1 MCQFFSGVITK
12 NKTLVDYNN
21 DSHELLIQ
29 KAGLNDTTRNPKF
42 VRVELL
48 PQDGNI
54 WNHNIKNWKLR
65 VDQDFRPDW
74 FEKKWAENEMQNEI
88 KKLWEERFIIDD
100 KSWRKLKDG
109 RFWVLRSKVEARENS
124 SVVAR
129 DNSSVVAWGNSSVV
143 IPSSANIKIKDIQNN
158 ASVKDLS
165 SSPIIYVANT
175 DIKLKVFKK

>member
-1 MCQFFSGVITK
+1 
-12 NKTLVDYNN
+12 
-21 DSHELLIQ
+21 
-29 KAGLNDTTRNPKF
+29 
-42 VRVELL
+42 
-48 PQDGNI
+48 
-54 WNHNIKNWKLR
+54 
-65 VDQDFRPDW
+65 
-74 FEKKWAENEMQNEI
+74 MQNEI

-124 SVVAR
+124 SVVAW
-129 DNSSVVAWGNSSVV
+129 DNSSVV